1 MMQPF
6 LLEDDTFFCQHLLA
20 SKTDVADIQQFR
32 IAKATGQG
40 LERYLKNVSASEE
53 EDNFART
60 YLVRN
65 KRTREIASFF
75 TLKMG
80 LFTIRLDEEYFYTVP
95 AVELANFAVNS
106 AYREAHPEVSLLG
119 KNTFHSFVLPLV
131 DYARSFVGAKALY
144 IYALPQDRLIQHYM
158 EMGFERLGEDEEQ
171 FVHEHIKP
179 KYDDG
184 CIFMYQML
192 E

>member
-119 KNTFHSFVLPLV
+119 KNTFHSF
-131 DYARSFVGAKALY
+131 Y
-144 IYALPQDRLIQHYM
+144 
-158 EMGFERLGEDEEQ
+158 LGQE
-171 FVHEHIKP
+171 K
-179 KYDDG
+179 
-184 CIFMYQML
+184 
-192 E
+192 